1 MSEETISHLWEPF
14 FRAQEFQDKKPGIG
28 LGLPVCKRLMEA
40 QHGKIWAEQR
50 PGGGSIFFFSLP
62 IVREG

>member
-1 MSEETISHLWEPF
+1 
-14 FRAQEFQDKKPGIG
+14 
-28 LGLPVCKRLMEA
+28 MEA
-40 QHGKIWAEQR
+40 QHGKIRAEQR